1 MYDLEEIYNSF
12 RYCITQLRCDNCQ
25 RASGCFG
32 AKVINIPASLALD
45 VANVLADAFPKVIT
59 LDQACGNLDAVYFES
74 IYGPCTWV
82 DGYIA
87 DDLVNAELRRFSSDP
102 IIVPLESYGKTWRCW
117 TSRPTDAQREAAAW
131 QKPENN

>member
-12 RYCITQLRCDNCQ
+12 RYCITKPGCGNCQ

-59 LDQACGNLDAVYFES
+59 LDQALGNLDAVYFES

-117 TSRPTDAQREAAAW
+117 DKKPTLDQMKS
-131 QKPENN
+131 KPWKE